1 LGRINRG
8 QDRLYFRP
16 IQNPLSVVQRMK
28 AGMIKIIGGHK
39 KLGLRDE
46 WLLHELSYQIF

>member
-1 LGRINRG
+1 
-8 QDRLYFRP
+8 
-16 IQNPLSVVQRMK
+16 MK

-39 KLGLRDE
+39 KFRLRDE